1 MAFGDE
7 VHNRVKRIDASMLSL
22 VETLRKFGVPKGLG
36 EPLNKT
42 RNAVGDLVAKMEMTQ
57 RRS

>member
-1 MAFGDE
+1 MAFGDD
-7 VHNRVKRIDASMLSL
+7 VHNRVKRIDATMLSL
-22 VETLRKFGVPKGLG
+22 VNTLRKFGVPKGLG
-36 EPLNKT
+36 APLNNT